1 MSLFLRGGKGVKT
14 DFMIHVFLA
23 HVHSLVKYIS
33 QSYND
38 YKSRLL

>member
-1 MSLFLRGGKGVKT
+1 MSLFLHVGKGVKT
-14 DFMIHVFLA
+14 GFMIHVFLA

-33 QSYND
+33 RSYND